1 MHPGIVFKFPANQCG
16 RNRRQTRK
24 EARDRKE
31 KKHSCELCNFKAARK
46 DKIGLH
52 MKKVHGEITLGCRQ
66 CDVRVKD
73 KGALQKHMLEV
84 HPKTPPKH
92 DLECPECPGKVY
104 KNYQGHWLHTK
115 VVHEGRM
122 WYCDQCSASFRRPD
136 GLQNHMESA
145 HGTRMPHKFQN
156 IVRKIN
162 PLVEQ

>member
-1 MHPGIVFKFPANQCG
+1 
-16 RNRRQTRK
+16 
-24 EARDRKE
+24 
-31 KKHSCELCNFKAARK
+31 
-46 DKIGLH
+46 

-73 KGALQKHMLEV
+73 KGTLQKHMLEV

-104 KNYQGHWLHTK
+104 KNYQGLWLHTK

-145 HGTRMPHKFQN
+145 HGTRRYQCDQCAKVNFTRKGLAGHKASAHSNN
-156 IVRKIN
+156 IYPCEMCGQTFTQKPNLKTHIRNIH
-162 PLVEQ
+162 LG